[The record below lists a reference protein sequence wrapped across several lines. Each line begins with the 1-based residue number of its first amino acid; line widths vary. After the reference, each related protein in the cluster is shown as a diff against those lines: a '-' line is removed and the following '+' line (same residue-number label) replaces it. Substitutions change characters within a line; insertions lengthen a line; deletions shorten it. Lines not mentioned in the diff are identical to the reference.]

1 MYNTKDFM
9 LIIDTNLYSGNFE
22 REMCAH
28 ITGVI
33 GECEV
38 GNDHIGDCA
47 DIAEELNMPVEKVSE
62 IMAWMEQN
70 ISQRCDEGCYRPC
83 AIYPTEG
90 RSNNGNGRHYNV
102 TPETP
107 YKWPAYESIVI
118 YLSAEPT
125 KEIFDFIVARAKSFK
140 YPAWKKSESNPEL
153 EVKGVHIL
161 VEERV
166 VNVTKTIGL
175 SVKF

>member
-1 MYNTKDFM
+1 MISHKNVL
-9 LIIDTNLYSGNFE
+9 LIIDTNLYTGNFE

-28 ITGVI
+28 ITGEI
-33 GECEV
+33 GECMV
-38 GNDHIGDCA
+38 GEDYIADVD
-47 DIAEELNMPVEKVSE
+47 DIAEELDMPVEKVSE
-62 IMAWMEQN
+62 IMQWMQDFVV
-70 ISQRCDEGCYRPC
+70 QRYDEGCYRPC
-83 AIYPTEG
+83 EIYPTEG
-90 RSNNGNGRHYNV
+90 RSNNGNGRHYDV
-102 TPETP
+102 TPEQP
-107 YKWPAYESIVI
+107 FKWPAYESVAI
-118 YLSAEPT
+118 YLSKEPT

-153 EVKGVHIL
+153 EVKGIHIL